1 MTKVNKMLL
10 SSALLLT
17 VIAQLVELR
26 SYFDTINL
34 VLLIFFCREHFFK
47 DNFGLIL
54 KYNILFLPLLLM
66 SICLYFSL
74 KMSLDLADLKCG
86 GNELNITAL
95 NSFDV
100 VSSLS
105 LVLNDIYEILYQ
117 LI

>member
-1 MTKVNKMLL
+1 
-10 SSALLLT
+10 
-17 VIAQLVELR
+17 
-26 SYFDTINL
+26 
-34 VLLIFFCREHFFK
+34 
-47 DNFGLIL
+47 
-54 KYNILFLPLLLM
+54 
-66 SICLYFSL
+66 
-74 KMSLDLADLKCG
+74 MSLDLADLKCG